1 MGTVRNTAEVAVT
14 GAGALVGMA
23 VWKLTATPSWHVK
36 HDGRIVET
44 AIFAAPFALILL
56 ILLITGRVQARA
68 RAREAQKKTAAST
81 GFGYPYK
88 VRQ

>member
-1 MGTVRNTAEVAVT
+1 MGAVRDIAEVAVT

-44 AIFAAPFALILL
+44 AIFTAPFALALL
-56 ILLITGRVQARA
+56 ILLVTGWVQARA
-68 RAREAQKKTAAST
+68 RRRAAQKAAPRAGS
-81 GFGYPYK
+81 GYPYR
-88 VRQ
+88 VGL